1 VAKELSFNEE
11 ARRHLERGVN
21 KLADTVRVTLGPKGR
36 NVVLE
41 KLTGAPMITNDGVT
55 IAREIH
61 LKDPFEN
68 LGAQLVK
75 EVATRTNDV
84 VGDGTTTATVLAQA
98 MVRDGLNAVEEGA
111 NPIIIKRGIEAAVER
126 VVATLT
132 ANAREIQTQ
141 DEFAHVAAI
150 SANNDRAI
158 GDIIGQAIA
167 KVGKDGIVTVEESHT
182 LGLELDFVEGL
193 EFGKGYISPYM
204 VTDRDRMVAEFE
216 HPYILLTNEKVTK
229 VQQLMPLLEQIMRD
243 PRPLIV
249 VAQAVEGAALGMLVT
264 NMVHGTFQSV
274 AVNSPGFG
282 HRRIS
287 ELEDIATLVAGKV
300 VSMDSG
306 TSLETMRVEDL
317 GTAARVTIT
326 DQLTTIVDGAG
337 DPSNIAARIEELKT
351 ELARATNG
359 HDQDVLRERMARL
372 SGGVAVIGVGAATEV
387 ELREKEH
394 RVEDALQ
401 ATRASIEEGILPG
414 GGTALAQIERCL
426 DDLDL
431 EGDYAVGARIVRDS
445 LAEPLRWILRNAG
458 YGDGLEVL
466 DRIRSLPLGTGLNA
480 LTGEEG
486 DMLAFGIIDPLKV
499 TRSALQSAASVVS
512 LLLTTDALVIE
523 EVIGQPG
530 AIMAP
535 GFGDLAEGM
544 ARPSSD
550 AATPV

>member
-337 DPSNIAARIEELKT
+337 DPSKIAARIEELKT